1 MAVAKEQIRQII
13 SENNISSVADVYTLL
28 KDKMEEKIALKDK
41 PTLTIEE
48 ASSLYNIGEHKL
60 RELTD
65 FDTCNFVLYVGRK
78 RLIKRKQFDDYIAR
92 AFSI

>member
-1 MAVAKEQIRQII
+1 MV
-13 SENNISSVADVYTLL
+13 
-28 KDKMEEKIALKDK
+28 EKIALKDK

-48 ASSLYNIGEHKL
+48 ATSLYTIGEHKL

-65 FDTCNFVLYVGRK
+65 SDTCNFVLYVGRK

>member
-1 MAVAKEQIRQII
+1 MI
-13 SENNISSVADVYTLL
+13 
-28 KDKMEEKIALKDK
+28 DKPSIKDK

-48 ASSLYNIGEHKL
+48 AAALYNIGEHKL

-65 FDTCNFVLYVGRK
+65 SDTCTFVLYVGRK
-78 RLIKRKQFDDYIAR
+78 RLIKRKQFDDYIAK

>member
-1 MAVAKEQIRQII
+1 
-13 SENNISSVADVYTLL
+13 
-28 KDKMEEKIALKDK
+28 MEEKIALKDK

-48 ASSLYNIGEHKL
+48 AASLYNIGEDKL

-65 FDTCNFVLYVGRK
+65 SDTCNFVLYVGRK

>member
-1 MAVAKEQIRQII
+1 MA
-13 SENNISSVADVYTLL
+13 
-28 KDKMEEKIALKDK
+28 DKPSIKDK

-48 ASSLYNIGEHKL
+48 AAALYNIGEHKL

-65 FDTCNFVLYVGRK
+65 SDTCTFVLYVGRK
-78 RLIKRKQFDDYIAR
+78 RLIKRKQFDDYIAK

>member
-1 MAVAKEQIRQII
+1 M
-13 SENNISSVADVYTLL
+13 T
-28 KDKMEEKIALKDK
+28 KMVEKIALKDK

-48 ASSLYNIGEHKL
+48 AASLYNIGEHKL

-65 FDTCNFVLYVGRK
+65 SDTCNFVLYVGRK